1 MDREKFLEDIYK
13 SSEEGLKEVYKE
25 QEENKENILKE
36 IAMILLTYTIV
47 DNVLSLNKKEKDS
60 CYNKLSKLILSM
72 FGAEIK
78 NSTETINNILI
89 DVAEKNLKYYGLK
102 DNKRFI
108 EKLVNEHYRGLKFSD
123 RVWNNGND
131 VSKMLHKEIKDFL
144 DGKINTNQI
153 KSHIEKR
160 FGVNKYNVKRLV
172 DTEIARIESKVT
184 ENYFK
189 EYGIKKVRYNAC
201 LCNTCDKCMSD
212 HNKVFNVDDSN
223 RPSLPRHPNCQCF
236 YVQEDDEKTL
246 VMNLQ
251 LFGINERKELQKL
264 IDNGV
269 INKVNYDKCY
279 KYFNEQF
286 RNGVTTPIEIVYNDK
301 DRFIHIAR
309 RHTNMISK
317 KQIDNIIDSLRNPN
331 EIYKTIDKFGIEGKG
346 YVKNIDGNQLLTIVR
361 NGIITSYYP
370 SESYINKVKRGE
382 LIWAKR

>member
-72 FGAEIK
+72 FGDEIK

-89 DVAEKNLKYYGLK
+89 DAAEKNFKYYGLK

-131 VSKMLHKEIKDFL
+131 ISKMLHKEIKDFL
-144 DGKINTNQI
+144 NGKINANQI
-153 KSHIEKR
+153 KSHIEKQ
-160 FGVNKYNVKRLV
+160 FDVNKYNVKRLV

-269 INKVNYDKCY
+269 INKVNYDKYY

-361 NGIITSYYP
+361 SGIITSYYP

>member
-13 SSEEGLKEVYKE
+13 SSEEDLKEVYKE

-89 DVAEKNLKYYGLK
+89 DAAEKNFKYYGLK

-236 YVQEDDEKTL
+236 YVQEDDEKYL

-251 LFGINERKELQKL
+251 LFAKKSNWEILRSQINSGILDENEAKNGMKYWKKAIKKE
-264 IDNGV
+264 IVTPIEV
-269 INKVNYDKCY
+269 INKSRKSIDQYWHILEDHKEFLNPSNID
-279 KYFNEQF
+279 
-286 RNGVTTPIEIVYNDK
+286 EIVE
-301 DRFIHIAR
+301 
-309 RHTNMISK
+309 
-317 KQIDNIIDSLRNPN
+317 SLKNPD
-331 EIYKTIDKFGIEGKG
+331 EIRLSFGKNVYI
-346 YVKNIDGNQLLTIVR
+346 KNIKGKDLIVIV
-361 NGIITSYYP
+361 NSDIITAYYP
-370 SESYINKVKRGE
+370 NKRYLNNNIKKKVLLWRK
-382 LIWAKR
+382 

>member
-13 SSEEGLKEVYKE
+13 SSEEDLKEVYRE

-89 DVAEKNLKYYGLK
+89 DAAEKNLKYYGLK

-131 VSKMLHKEIKDFL
+131 ISKMLHKEIKDFL
-144 DGKINTNQI
+144 NGKINANQI

-160 FGVNKYNVKRLV
+160 FDVDKYNVKRLV

-201 LCNTCDKCMSD
+201 LCNTCDKCMND
-212 HNKVFNVDDSN
+212 HNKVFNVYDSN

-236 YVQEDDEKTL
+236 YVQEDDEKHL
-246 VMNLQ
+246 VISLQ
-251 LFGINERKELQKL
+251 LFAKKSNWGILRSQINSGILDENEAKNGMKYWKKAIKKE
-264 IDNGV
+264 IVTPIEV
-269 INKVNYDKCY
+269 INKSRKSIDQYWHILEDHKEFLNPSNID
-279 KYFNEQF
+279 
-286 RNGVTTPIEIVYNDK
+286 EIVE
-301 DRFIHIAR
+301 
-309 RHTNMISK
+309 
-317 KQIDNIIDSLRNPN
+317 SLKNPD
-331 EIYKTIDKFGIEGKG
+331 EIRLSFGKNVYI
-346 YVKNIDGNQLLTIVR
+346 KNIKGKDLIVIV
-361 NGIITSYYP
+361 NSDIITAYYP
-370 SESYINKVKRGE
+370 NKRYLNNNIKKKVLLWRK
-382 LIWAKR
+382 

>member
-89 DVAEKNLKYYGLK
+89 DAAEKNFKYYGLK

-131 VSKMLHKEIKDFL
+131 VSKILHKEIKDFL
-144 DGKINTNQI
+144 DGKINANQI

-160 FGVNKYNVKRLV
+160 FDVNKYNVKRLV
-172 DTEIARIESKVT
+172 NTEIARIESKVT

>member
-1 MDREKFLEDIYK
+1 MDIEKFLEDIYK

-89 DVAEKNLKYYGLK
+89 DAAEKNFKYYGLK

-131 VSKMLHKEIKDFL
+131 VSKILHKEIKDFL
-144 DGKINTNQI
+144 DGKINANQI

-160 FGVNKYNVKRLV
+160 FDVNKYNVKRLV
-172 DTEIARIESKVT
+172 NTEIARIESKVT

>member
-78 NSTETINNILI
+78 ISTETINNILI
-89 DVAEKNLKYYGLK
+89 DAAEKNFKYYGLK

-131 VSKMLHKEIKDFL
+131 VSKILHKEIKDFL
-144 DGKINTNQI
+144 DGKINANQI

-160 FGVNKYNVKRLV
+160 FDVNKYNVKRLV
-172 DTEIARIESKVT
+172 NTEIARIESKVT

-236 YVQEDDEKTL
+236 YVQEDDEKNL

>member
-89 DVAEKNLKYYGLK
+89 DAAEKNLKYYGLN

-131 VSKMLHKEIKDFL
+131 VSKILHKEIKDFL
-144 DGKINTNQI
+144 DGKINANQV

-160 FGVNKYNVKRLV
+160 FDVNKYNVKRLV
-172 DTEIARIESKVT
+172 NTEIARIESKVT

-269 INKVNYDKCY
+269 INKVNYAKCY

-346 YVKNIDGNQLLTIVR
+346 YVKNIDANQLLTIVR